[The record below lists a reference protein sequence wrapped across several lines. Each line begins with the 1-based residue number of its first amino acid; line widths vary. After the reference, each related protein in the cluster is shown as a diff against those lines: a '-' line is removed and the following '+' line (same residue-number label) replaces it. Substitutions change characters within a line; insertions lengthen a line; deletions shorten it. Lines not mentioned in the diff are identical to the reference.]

1 VAGAEPRIELG
12 AWDELRDEAL
22 AIRYAVFVEEQLVPE
37 EMELDEFDPLSVH
50 ALARDA
56 DGSAIG
62 TGRLLPDGHIGRM
75 AVLAKAR
82 GRGVG
87 GALLRALMDE
97 SRRRGNREAMLN
109 AQVQAQSFYERHGY
123 AVDGDVYDDAGI
135 PHIAMRR
142 RL

>member
-1 VAGAEPRIELG
+1 
-12 AWDELRDEAL
+12 
-22 AIRYAVFVEEQLVPE
+22 
-37 EMELDEFDPLSVH
+37 
-50 ALARDA
+50 
-56 DGSAIG
+56 
-62 TGRLLPDGHIGRM
+62 M

-82 GRGVG
+82 GRGIG
-87 GALLRALMDE
+87 SELLRALMDE

-109 AQVQAQSFYERHGY
+109 AQVQAQSFYERHGS